1 MSHELILALA
11 ATLPAGTTAD
21 AARPNVLLILCDDL
35 GYGDLGCYGHP
46 VIETPRIDRL
56 ARGGVRFTQFY
67 AAAPVCSPSRAGLL
81 TGRAPGRAGVYD
93 WIPEGSPVHLRAS
106 ETTLPG
112 VLGAAGYDCGHFGK
126 WHLNGEF
133 DSPAQPQPG
142 DHGFGRWF
150 ATQNNAAPS
159 HRNPTNFVR
168 DGEPVGE
175 LAGYSCE
182 LVAAE
187 AVRWLDDRPDPAAPF
202 FANVWFHEPHLPIA
216 SPAELVDAYRDRSRS
231 ELEAT
236 YFANV
241 ANVDRAVGTLLDAL
255 DARGLAEDTVVVL
268 TSDNGPEDRHR
279 YRAAAGAF
287 GSPGDLRGRKLWLYE
302 GGVRVPG
309 IVRWPGRVE
318 PRTDDTPVGAVD
330 LLPTL
335 AGFAGAELPADRR
348 LDGADIGDLLLNDAP
363 PKRTTPLFWLYHR
376 GQGGPVAAVRDGR
389 HVLLG
394 RRDGPGEP
402 LGRNTDPRTL
412 RVLKTETLGRFELYD
427 LAADRR
433 QSRDLFAERPEVAER
448 LSDVLTRLH
457 REVRNEGPDWFA
469 DAAAED

>member
-1 MSHELILALA
+1 ML
-11 ATLPAGTTAD
+11 
-21 AARPNVLLILCDDL
+21 N
-35 GYGDLGCYGHP
+35 
-46 VIETPRIDRL
+46 
-56 ARGGVRFTQFY
+56 
-67 AAAPVCSPSRAGLL
+67 
-81 TGRAPGRAGVYD
+81 
-93 WIPEGSPVHLRAS
+93 
-106 ETTLPG
+106 
-112 VLGAAGYDCGHFGK
+112 AAGYDCGHFGK

-175 LAGYSCE
+175 LDGYSCN

-187 AVRWLDDRPDPAAPF
+187 TVRWLDERPDPAAPF
-202 FANVWFHEPHLPIA
+202 YANVWFHEPHLPIA
-216 SPAELVDAYRDRSRS
+216 SPPELVDAYRDRSRS

-255 DARGLAEDTVVVL
+255 DDRGLAGNTIVVF

-287 GSPGDLRGRKLWLYE
+287 GSAGDLRGVKLWLYE
-302 GGVRVPG
+302 GGIRVPG
-309 IVRWPGRVE
+309 IVRWPGRIA

-335 AGFAGAELPADRR
+335 AGLAGADLPADRHF
-348 LDGADIGDLLLNDAP
+348 DGADLGDLLLNGTP
-363 PKRTTPLFWLYHR
+363 PTRTVPLFWLYYR

-389 HVLLG
+389 FVLLG
-394 RRDGPGEP
+394 RRDSPLEP
-402 LGRNTDPRTL
+402 LGRNMDPRSM
-412 RVLKTETLGRFELYD
+412 RVLKAETLGRFELYD
-427 LAADRR
+427 LAADRA
-433 QSRDLFAERPEVAER
+433 QYRDLFAEKPDVAAE
-448 LSDVLTRLH
+448 LAATLDRLH
-457 REVRNEGPDWFA
+457 REVREEGPDWSA
-469 DAAAED
+469 GDGAAE